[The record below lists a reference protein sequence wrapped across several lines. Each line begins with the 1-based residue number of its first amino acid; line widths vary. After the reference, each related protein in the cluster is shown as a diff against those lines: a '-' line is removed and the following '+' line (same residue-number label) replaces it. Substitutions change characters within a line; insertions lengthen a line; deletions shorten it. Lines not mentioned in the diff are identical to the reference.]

1 MDPSVS
7 SVPLLT
13 QVACWKDQEPGK
25 FKAYCPKTKMPDRCP
40 FLPDSRGVEVTAR
53 NL

>member
-1 MDPSVS
+1 MDLSVS

-13 QVACWKDQEPGK
+13 QVACQKDQEPGQ
-25 FKAYCPKTKMPDRCP
+25 FKAYCPKMPDRCP
-40 FLPDSRGVEVTAR
+40 FFPDGRGVEVMAQ